1 MIFYNFWK
9 EALKIKKT
17 FLLIIIVL
25 LVACSNKKDAVHQ
38 VPDKIPVTIQILDKG
53 GKYSK
58 FLVHITAKGYQTKEI
73 AYVPKDKTMIVNKKF
88 FTLNL
93 YVGITYTFQVSPTK
107 YDTIDE
113 YLKAKKA
120 SGGTNKSKNLPISI
134 SKIQFT
140 PSLKNNKFTIS
151 VE

>member
-1 MIFYNFWK
+1 LK
-9 EALKIKKT
+9 EAFKIKKI
-17 FLLIIIVL
+17 FLLAITIIVL
-25 LVACSNKKDAVHQ
+25 LVACSNKKDAVNQ
-38 VPDKIPVTIQILDKG
+38 LPNKIPVTIQILDKS

-58 FLVHITAKGYQTKEI
+58 FLVHISAKGYQTKEI

-93 YVGITYTFQVSPTK
+93 YVGIKYTFQVSPTK

-120 SGGTNKSKNLPISI
+120 SGGTNKGENLPI

-140 PSLKNNKFTIS
+140 PSLKNDKLTIS
-151 VE
+151 IE

>member
-1 MIFYNFWK
+1 M
-9 EALKIKKT
+9 KIKKT
-17 FLLIIIVL
+17 LLLTMTVIVL
-25 LVACSNKKDAVHQ
+25 LAACSTKQDAVQ
-38 VPDKIPVTIQILDKG
+38 QLPNKIPVTIQILDKG

-58 FLVHITAKGYQTKEI
+58 FFVHIAAKGYQTKEI
-73 AYVPKDKTMIVNKKF
+73 AYVPKDKTMIVTKKQ

-93 YVGITYTFQVSPTK
+93 YTGITYTFQVSPTT

-113 YLKAKKA
+113 YLTAKKS
-120 SGGTNKSKNLPISI
+120 SGSTNEGENLPI

-151 VE
+151 IE